1 MVSMKADLGG
11 LMSLSSLASLYGEP
25 VLPGSDRPVSG
36 TRTLSRG
43 IQLLRV
49 VASRPDVG
57 WRLSDLA
64 HACDLDKATVHRMLM
79 CLVNEGL
86 VEQRASDKHY
96 MPGPMLFELGM
107 ALPARHQFQRFAE
120 KVLEEF
126 ARQHAGTVL
135 FLLRSD
141 TDFVCSLHINLTGQ
155 AISTMLYPG
164 ARRPM
169 ITSAGGA
176 AILLALSPDEQQRVL
191 RDNVAR
197 EQSRH
202 GPARLES
209 IQKMLDMSAAY
220 GFGVNLGFL
229 VPGSHAFAVPV
240 RSRHDLV
247 YGSVCLIGAA
257 NDYPAQDTNRIHGLL
272 SPIAQALQ
280 NRLKQL
286 T

>member
-1 MVSMKADLGG
+1 MKAGLGS
-11 LMSLSSLASLYGEP
+11 LMSLPSLSSLSSEP
-25 VLPGSDRPVSG
+25 VLPGSDRSVSG

-49 VASRPDVG
+49 VASRPDIG

-79 CLVNEGL
+79 CLIKEGM

-96 MPGPMLFELGM
+96 LPGSMLFELGM
-107 ALPARHQFQRFAE
+107 ALPARHQFQRYAE

-135 FLLRSD
+135 LLLRSD

-155 AISTMLYPG
+155 TSSTMLYPG

-191 RDNVAR
+191 RDNLMR
-197 EQSRH
+197 EQARH
-202 GPARLES
+202 GHVRLES
-209 IQKMLDMSAAY
+209 IQKMLDMSAAH

-229 VPGSHAFAVPV
+229 VPGSHAFAMPV
-240 RSRHDLV
+240 RDQHGEV
-247 YGSVCLIGAA
+247 YGSVCLIGAS
-257 NDYPAQDTNRIHGLL
+257 NDYPGEATDRIHALL
-272 SPIAQALQ
+272 SPIVQMLQ
-280 NRLKQL
+280 ERLKQL
-286 T
+286 V